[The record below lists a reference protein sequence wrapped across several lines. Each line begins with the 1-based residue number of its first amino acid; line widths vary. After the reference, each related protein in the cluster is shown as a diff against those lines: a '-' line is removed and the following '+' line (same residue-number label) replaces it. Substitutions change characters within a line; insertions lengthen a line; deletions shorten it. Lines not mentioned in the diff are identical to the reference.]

1 MGFVVALLV
10 LGAWCGSCSAQ
21 RQRACVE
28 AGKSDVCIC
37 SSATDSS
44 PETVDCSSKTLADVP
59 TGIPASTERLELQY
73 NQLAN
78 IHAKAFHGLTRLTY
92 LALEQ
97 NKLQYLPVGVF
108 DQLKHLN
115 ELRLDRNKLKSLP
128 SGVFDRLTKLKELWL
143 NSNQLQTLP
152 VGVFDQLT
160 ELGTL
165 VLQYNQLKSL
175 QTGVFDSL
183 TKLTRLDLDRNQLQS
198 IPKGAFDKL
207 TKLETLQLLNN
218 KLQSVP
224 DGAFDSLAS
233 LQTLSLHANPW
244 DCECASIIYF
254 VNWLKKNPKH
264 DSGAS
269 CEKPS
274 GTAVKDVNT
283 ELIEDVPCKHEIPT
297 PKMTASPPNTAT
309 SVFTTELNS
318 TTYPNATHE
327 HTDVCN
333 MPFVSHIC
341 LLFCNLFSTCSLCF
355 IIKPLHRY

>member
-92 LALEQ
+92 LALDS
-97 NKLQYLPVGVF
+97 NKLQALPA
-108 DQLKHLN
+108 
-115 ELRLDRNKLKSLP
+115 
-128 SGVFDRLTKLKELWL
+128 
-143 NSNQLQTLP
+143 
-152 VGVFDQLT
+152 GVFDQLT

-165 VLQYNQLKSL
+165 GLQSNQLESL
-175 QTGVFDSL
+175 PPRVFDSL
-183 TKLTRLDLDRNQLQS
+183 TKLTRLHLQNNQ
-198 IPKGAFDKL
+198 
-207 TKLETLQLLNN
+207 
-218 KLQSVP
+218 LQSVP
-224 DGAFDSLAS
+224 DGAFDSLVN
-233 LQTLSLHANPW
+233 LETLNFDLNPW

-274 GTAVKDVNT
+274 GTAAKDVNT

>member
-59 TGIPASTERLELQY
+59 TGIPASTERLDLKF

-92 LALEQ
+92 LNLDS

-115 ELRLDRNKLKSLP
+115 ELY
-128 SGVFDRLTKLKELWL
+128 
-143 NSNQLQTLP
+143 
-152 VGVFDQLT
+152 
-160 ELGTL
+160 LG
-165 VLQYNQLKSL
+165 QNQLKSL
-175 QTGVFDSL
+175 PERVFDKL
-183 TKLTRLDLDRNQLQS
+183 TKLTLLDLYNNQLQS
-198 IPKGAFDKL
+198 IPEGIFNKLASLQTLYLNNNQLQSIPAGVFDKL
-207 TKLETLQLLNN
+207 TNLDRLQLSTNQ
-218 KLQSVP
+218 LQSVP

-233 LQTLSLHANPW
+233 LQTLNLHANPW

>member
-59 TGIPASTERLELQY
+59 TGIPASTERLQLTY
-73 NQLAN
+73 NQLTAVPVN
-78 IHAKAFHGLTRLTY
+78 AFKALTQLTY
-92 LALEQ
+92 LSLQ
-97 NKLQYLPVGVF
+97 NNNLQSLPVGVF
-108 DQLKHLN
+108 DQLKNLN
-115 ELRLDRNKLKSLP
+115 ELHLNINQLKSLP
-128 SGVFDRLTKLKELWL
+128 SGVFD
-143 NSNQLQTLP
+143 
-152 VGVFDQLT
+152 
-160 ELGTL
+160 
-165 VLQYNQLKSL
+165 
-175 QTGVFDSL
+175 SL
-183 TKLTRLDLDRNQLQS
+183 TKLTILHLNNNQLQS

-218 KLQSVP
+218 KLQSIP
-224 DGAFDSLAS
+224 DGAFDSLVN
-233 LQTLSLHANPW
+233 LETLDLDPNPW
-244 DCECASIIYF
+244 DCACSDIIYLRNF
-254 VNWLKKNPKH
+254 IAKNADKI
-264 DSGAS
+264 SGIEGAQCNGTS
-269 CEKPS
+269 
-274 GTAVKDVNT
+274 TAVKDVNT

>member
-59 TGIPASTERLELQY
+59 TGIPASTEKLQLNY
-73 NQLAN
+73 NQLTS
-78 IHAKAFHGLTRLTY
+78 IPDKAFHGLARLTY
-92 LALEQ
+92 LSLND
-97 NKLQYLPVGVF
+97 NKLPSLPVGVF
-108 DQLKHLN
+108 DQLENLQD
-115 ELRLDRNKLKSLP
+115 LRL
-128 SGVFDRLTKLKELWL
+128 GE
-143 NSNQLQTLP
+143 
-152 VGVFDQLT
+152 
-160 ELGTL
+160 
-165 VLQYNQLKSL
+165 NQLKSL
-175 QTGVFDSL
+175 PPGVFDSL
-183 TKLTRLDLDRNQLQS
+183 TKLTILHLNYNQLQS
-198 IPKGAFDKL
+198 IPEGIFNKL
-207 TKLETLQLLNN
+207 ASLQTLYLSNN
-218 KLQSVP
+218 QLQSVP
-224 DGAFDSLAS
+224 DGAFDSLA
-233 LQTLSLHANPW
+233 QLSDLRLDNNPW

>member
-59 TGIPASTERLELQY
+59 TGIPASTERLDLKF

-78 IHAKAFHGLTRLTY
+78 IHAKAFHGLTRLTF
-92 LALEQ
+92 LSLDS
-97 NKLQYLPVGVF
+97 NK
-108 DQLKHLN
+108 
-115 ELRLDRNKLKSLP
+115 
-128 SGVFDRLTKLKELWL
+128 
-143 NSNQLQTLP
+143 LQTLP
-152 VGVFDQLT
+152 AGVFDQLT

-165 VLQYNQLKSL
+165 WLSNNQLKSL

-183 TKLTRLDLDRNQLQS
+183 TKLTRLDLDQNQLQSIPAGAFDKLTRLEKLYLNNNKLQS

-207 TKLETLQLLNN
+207 TKLERLHLQNN

-224 DGAFDSLAS
+224 EGAFDNLINM
-233 LQTLSLHANPW
+233 QNMQLHDNPW
-244 DCECASIIYF
+244 DCACSDIIYLRTF
-254 VNWLKKNPKH
+254 IAKNTDKI
-264 DSGAS
+264 SGIEGAQCNGTS
-269 CEKPS
+269 
-274 GTAVKDVNT
+274 TAVKDVNT

>member
-59 TGIPASTERLELQY
+59 TGIPASTERLQLNY
-73 NQLAN
+73 NQLTAVPVN
-78 IHAKAFHGLTRLTY
+78 AFKALTQLTY
-92 LALEQ
+92 LSLQ
-97 NKLQYLPVGVF
+97 NNNLQSLPAGVF
-108 DQLKHLN
+108 DGLS
-115 ELRLDRNKLKSLP
+115 ELDRLSL
-128 SGVFDRLTKLKELWL
+128 
-143 NSNQLQTLP
+143 QL
-152 VGVFDQLT
+152 
-160 ELGTL
+160 
-165 VLQYNQLKSL
+165 NQLKSL
-175 QTGVFDSL
+175 PPRVFDSL
-183 TKLTRLDLDRNQLQS
+183 TKLTRLDLQGNQLQS
-198 IPKGAFDKL
+198 IEAGLFDKL
-207 TKLETLQLLNN
+207 TSLQTLYLSNNQLQSVPDGVFDKLGSLERLYLYGN

-224 DGAFDSLAS
+224 DGAFDSLA
-233 LQTLSLHANPW
+233 QLSDLRLDNNPW
-244 DCECASIIYF
+244 DCACSDIIYLRTF
-254 VNWLKKNPKH
+254 IAKNTDKIAGME
-264 DSGAS
+264 SAQCNGTS
-269 CEKPS
+269 
-274 GTAVKDVNT
+274 TAVKDVNT

>member
-59 TGIPASTERLELQY
+59 TGIPTSTEKLQLHI
-73 NQLAN
+73 NQLTS
-78 IHAKAFHGLTRLTY
+78 IPVKAFHGLTRLTF
-92 LALEQ
+92 LGLSD
-97 NKLQYLPVGVF
+97 NKLPSLPAGVF
-108 DQLKHLN
+108 DQLT
-115 ELRLDRNKLKSLP
+115 ELGTLWLSNNQLKSLP

-143 NSNQLQTLP
+143 N
-152 VGVFDQLT
+152 
-160 ELGTL
+160 
-165 VLQYNQLKSL
+165 Y
-175 QTGVFDSL
+175 
-183 TKLTRLDLDRNQLQS
+183 NQLQS
-198 IPKGAFDKL
+198 IPEGIF
-207 TKLETLQLLNN
+207 N
-218 KLQSVP
+218 K
-224 DGAFDSLAS
+224 LAS
-233 LQTLSLHANPW
+233 LQTLALDNNQLQSVPHGAFDSLTNLETMNLFDNPW

>member
-59 TGIPASTERLELQY
+59 TGIPASTERLQLNY
-73 NQLAN
+73 NQLTGIPSTAF
-78 IHAKAFHGLTRLTY
+78 KALTQLTY
-92 LALEQ
+92 LSLQ
-97 NKLQYLPVGVF
+97 NNNLQSLPVGVF
-108 DQLKHLN
+108 DQLVNLK
-115 ELRLDRNKLKSLP
+115 ELRLN
-128 SGVFDRLTKLKELWL
+128 
-143 NSNQLQTLP
+143 
-152 VGVFDQLT
+152 
-160 ELGTL
+160 
-165 VLQYNQLKSL
+165 YNQLKSL
-175 QTGVFDSL
+175 PPRVFDSL
-183 TKLTRLDLDRNQLQS
+183 TKLTELQLHTNQLQR
-198 IPKGAFDKL
+198 IPEGAFDKL
-207 TKLETLQLLNN
+207 TKLETLYLQTNE
-218 KLQSVP
+218 LQSVP
-224 DGAFDSLAS
+224 DGAFDSLA
-233 LQTLSLHANPW
+233 QLSDLRLDNNPW

>member
-59 TGIPASTERLELQY
+59 TGIPASTDKLELQF
-73 NQLAN
+73 NQLTS
-78 IHAKAFHGLTRLTY
+78 IPAKAFQGLTQLTI
-92 LALEQ
+92 LVLQNNALQ
-97 NKLQYLPVGVF
+97 SLPVGVF
-108 DQLKHLN
+108 DKLENLQD
-115 ELRLDRNKLKSLP
+115 LRLLNNQLKSLLP
-128 SGVFDRLTKLKELWL
+128 GVFDRLTKLKELWL
-143 NSNQLQTLP
+143 NTNQLQSIEAGL
-152 VGVFDQLT
+152 FD
-160 ELGTL
+160 
-165 VLQYNQLKSL
+165 
-175 QTGVFDSL
+175 
-183 TKLTRLDLDRNQLQS
+183 KLTNLRTLDLQANQLQS
-198 IPKGAFDKL
+198 IPEGAFDTLTNLQTLYLHTNQLQSIPAGVFDKL
-207 TKLETLQLLNN
+207 TNLNRLDLNN
-218 KLQSVP
+218 NQLQSVP
-224 DGAFDSLAS
+224 DGAFDSLAQLS
-233 LQTLSLHANPW
+233 DLQLYNNPW

>member
-59 TGIPASTERLELQY
+59 TGIPASTEKLQLDF
-73 NQLAN
+73 NQLAS
-78 IHAKAFHGLTRLTY
+78 IDAKAFQGLPHLTF
-92 LALEQ
+92 LSITNNPQ
-97 NKLQYLPVGVF
+97 LQSLPVGVF
-108 DQLKHLN
+108 DQLENLQD
-115 ELRLDRNKLKSLP
+115 LRLGENQLKSLP
-128 SGVFDRLTKLKELWL
+128 PRVFDRLTKLTYLSLSE
-143 NSNQLQTLP
+143 NQLQ
-152 VGVFDQLT
+152 
-160 ELGTL
+160 
-165 VLQYNQLKSL
+165 
-175 QTGVFDSL
+175 
-183 TKLTRLDLDRNQLQS
+183 R
-198 IPKGAFDKL
+198 IPEGAFDKL
-207 TKLETLQLLNN
+207 TKLETLHLQTN

-224 DGAFDSLAS
+224 DGVFDSLEAMDRI
-233 LQTLSLHANPW
+233 TLENNPW

>member
-44 PETVDCSSKTLADVP
+44 PETVDCSSKTLATVP
-59 TGIPASTERLELQY
+59 TGIPASTERLQLTY
-73 NQLAN
+73 NQLTAVPVN
-78 IHAKAFHGLTRLTY
+78 AFKALTQLTY
-92 LALEQ
+92 ISLQ
-97 NKLQYLPVGVF
+97 NNNLQSLPVGVF
-108 DQLKHLN
+108 DQLKNLN
-115 ELRLDRNKLKSLP
+115 ELRLSSNKLKSLP
-128 SGVFDRLTKLKELWL
+128 PGVFDK
-143 NSNQLQTLP
+143 
-152 VGVFDQLT
+152 
-160 ELGTL
+160 
-165 VLQYNQLKSL
+165 
-175 QTGVFDSL
+175 L
-183 TKLTRLDLDRNQLQS
+183 TKLTVLWLNDNQLQS

-224 DGAFDSLAS
+224 DGAFDSLAKVE
-233 LQTLSLHANPW
+233 TLHLVNNPW

>member
-44 PETVDCSSKTLADVP
+44 PETVDCSSKTLATVP
-59 TGIPASTERLELQY
+59 TGIPASTEKLQLHF

-97 NKLQYLPVGVF
+97 NKLQSLPVGVF
-108 DQLKHLN
+108 DQLKDLN
-115 ELRLDRNKLKSLP
+115 ELHLSINKLKSLP
-128 SGVFDRLTKLKELWL
+128 PR
-143 NSNQLQTLP
+143 
-152 VGVFDQLT
+152 
-160 ELGTL
+160 
-165 VLQYNQLKSL
+165 
-175 QTGVFDSL
+175 VFDSL
-183 TKLTRLDLDRNQLQS
+183 TKLTILYLNNNQLQS

-207 TKLETLQLLNN
+207 TNLQTLELRNN
-218 KLQSVP
+218 QLQSVP
-224 DGAFDSLAS
+224 DGAFDHLVKLET
-233 LQTLSLHANPW
+233 LQLNNNPW

>member
-59 TGIPASTERLELQY
+59 TGIPASTERLQLDF
-73 NQLAN
+73 NQLAS
-78 IHAKAFHGLTRLTY
+78 IDAKAFQGLPHLTF
-92 LALEQ
+92 LSITNNPQ
-97 NKLQYLPVGVF
+97 LQSLPVGVF
-108 DQLKHLN
+108 DKLENLQD
-115 ELRLDRNKLKSLP
+115 LRLLNNQLKSLRP
-128 SGVFDRLTKLKELWL
+128 GVFDRLTKLTWL
-143 NSNQLQTLP
+143 YLST
-152 VGVFDQLT
+152 
-160 ELGTL
+160 
-165 VLQYNQLKSL
+165 
-175 QTGVFDSL
+175 
-183 TKLTRLDLDRNQLQS
+183 NQLQS
-198 IPKGAFDKL
+198 IPAGVFDKL
-207 TKLETLQLLNN
+207 TNLNRLDLDTN
-218 KLQSVP
+218 QLQSVP
-224 DGAFDSLAS
+224 DGAFDSLGK
-233 LQTLSLHANPW
+233 LEVLSINNNPW
-244 DCECASIIYF
+244 DCACSDIIYLRNF
-254 VNWLKKNPKH
+254 IAKNTDKI
-264 DSGAS
+264 SGIESAQCNGTS
-269 CEKPS
+269 
-274 GTAVKDVNT
+274 TAVKDVNT

>member
-59 TGIPASTERLELQY
+59 TGIPASTERLQLTY
-73 NQLAN
+73 NQLTAVPVN
-78 IHAKAFHGLTRLTY
+78 AFKALARLTY
-92 LALEQ
+92 LSLND
-97 NKLQYLPVGVF
+97 NKLPSLPVGVF
-108 DQLKHLN
+108 DQLKNLN
-115 ELRLDRNKLKSLP
+115 ELRLDFNKLTSLP
-128 SGVFDRLTKLKELWL
+128 L
-143 NSNQLQTLP
+143 
-152 VGVFDQLT
+152 
-160 ELGTL
+160 
-165 VLQYNQLKSL
+165 
-175 QTGVFDSL
+175 GVFDSL
-183 TKLTRLDLDRNQLQS
+183 TQLTLLQLSSNQLQS
-198 IPKGAFDKL
+198 IPAGAFDKL
-207 TKLETLQLLNN
+207 ANLQTLSLSTNQ
-218 KLQSVP
+218 LQSVP
-224 DGAFDSLAS
+224 DGVFDSLEAMDRI
-233 LQTLSLHANPW
+233 TLENNPW

>member
-59 TGIPASTERLELQY
+59 TGIPASTEKLQLTY
-73 NQLAN
+73 NQLTAVPVN
-78 IHAKAFHGLTRLTY
+78 AFKALTQLTY
-92 LALEQ
+92 LSLQ
-97 NKLQYLPVGVF
+97 NNNLQYLPVGVF
-108 DQLKHLN
+108 DQMKNLQ
-115 ELRLDRNKLKSLP
+115 ELRLS
-128 SGVFDRLTKLKELWL
+128 S
-143 NSNQLQTLP
+143 
-152 VGVFDQLT
+152 
-160 ELGTL
+160 
-165 VLQYNQLKSL
+165 NQLKSL
-175 QTGVFDSL
+175 PLGVFDSL
-183 TKLTRLDLDRNQLQS
+183 TQLTLLQLSSNQLQS
-198 IPKGAFDKL
+198 
-207 TKLETLQLLNN
+207 
-218 KLQSVP
+218 VP
-224 DGAFDSLAS
+224 HGAFDSLTN
-233 LQTLSLHANPW
+233 LETMNLLGNPW
-244 DCECASIIYF
+244 DCACSDIIYLRNF
-254 VNWLKKNPKH
+254 IAKNTDKI
-264 DSGAS
+264 SGIEGAQCNGTS
-269 CEKPS
+269 
-274 GTAVKDVNT
+274 TAVKDVNT

>member
-92 LALEQ
+92 LTLEQ
-97 NKLQYLPVGVF
+97 NKLQSLPVGVF
-108 DQLKHLN
+108 DQLKNLN
-115 ELRLDRNKLKSLP
+115 ELRLDSNKLQS
-128 SGVFDRLTKLKELWL
+128 
-143 NSNQLQTLP
+143 LP
-152 VGVFDQLT
+152 VGVFDQLKDLN
-160 ELGTL
+160 ELHL
-165 VLQYNQLKSL
+165 SINQLKSL
-175 QTGVFDSL
+175 PPRVFDSL
-183 TKLTRLDLDRNQLQS
+183 TRLTYLTLGDNQLQS
-198 IPKGAFDKL
+198 IPHGAFDHL
-207 TKLETLQLLNN
+207 TKLEDLRLNEN

-233 LQTLSLHANPW
+233 LQTLNLHANPW
-244 DCECASIIYF
+244 DCACSDIIYLRTF
-254 VNWLKKNPKH
+254 IAKNTDKI
-264 DSGAS
+264 SGIEGAQCNGTS
-269 CEKPS
+269 
-274 GTAVKDVNT
+274 TAVKDVNT

>member
-59 TGIPASTERLELQY
+59 TGIPTSTEKLQLHI
-73 NQLAN
+73 NQLTS
-78 IHAKAFHGLTRLTY
+78 IPVKAFHGLTRLTF
-92 LALEQ
+92 LGLSD
-97 NKLQYLPVGVF
+97 NKLPSLPVGVF
-108 DQLKHLN
+108 DKLENLQD
-115 ELRLDRNKLKSLP
+115 LRLNI
-128 SGVFDRLTKLKELWL
+128 
-143 NSNQLQTLP
+143 
-152 VGVFDQLT
+152 
-160 ELGTL
+160 
-165 VLQYNQLKSL
+165 NQLKSL
-175 QTGVFDSL
+175 PPRVFDSL
-183 TKLTRLDLDRNQLQS
+183 TKLTRLDLQGNQLQS
-198 IPKGAFDKL
+198 IPNGVFDKL
-207 TKLETLQLLNN
+207 VNLETLWLREN

-224 DGAFDSLAS
+224 DGVFDSLA
-233 LQTLSLHANPW
+233 QLSDLRLDNNPW
-244 DCECASIIYF
+244 DCACSDIIYLRNF
-254 VNWLKKNPKH
+254 IAKNTDKIAGME
-264 DSGAS
+264 SAQCNGTS
-269 CEKPS
+269 
-274 GTAVKDVNT
+274 TAVKDVNT

>member
-44 PETVDCSSKTLADVP
+44 PETVDCSSKTLATVP
-59 TGIPASTERLELQY
+59 TGIPTSTEKLQLHI
-73 NQLAN
+73 NQLTS
-78 IHAKAFHGLTRLTY
+78 IPGKAFHGLTRVTFLG
-92 LALEQ
+92 LSD
-97 NKLQYLPVGVF
+97 NKLQSLPVGVF
-108 DQLKHLN
+108 DQLTGLGTLVLQSN
-115 ELRLDRNKLKSLP
+115 QLKSLLP
-128 SGVFDRLTKLKELWL
+128 GVFDRLTKLKELYL
-143 NSNQLQTLP
+143 NN
-152 VGVFDQLT
+152 
-160 ELGTL
+160 
-165 VLQYNQLKSL
+165 
-175 QTGVFDSL
+175 
-183 TKLTRLDLDRNQLQS
+183 NQLQS

-207 TKLETLQLLNN
+207 VNLETLWLREN

-224 DGAFDSLAS
+224 DGAFDSLGKLELLD
-233 LQTLSLHANPW
+233 LQNNPW

>member
-44 PETVDCSSKTLADVP
+44 PETVDCSSKTLATVP
-59 TGIPASTERLELQY
+59 PGIPTSTERLDLKF
-73 NQLAN
+73 NQLTS
-78 IHAKAFHGLTRLTY
+78 IPGKAFHGLTRLTF
-92 LALEQ
+92 LSLDN
-97 NKLQYLPVGVF
+97 NKLQSLPAGVF
-108 DQLKHLN
+108 DGLS
-115 ELRLDRNKLKSLP
+115 ELDRLSL
-128 SGVFDRLTKLKELWL
+128 
-143 NSNQLQTLP
+143 QL
-152 VGVFDQLT
+152 
-160 ELGTL
+160 
-165 VLQYNQLKSL
+165 NQLKFL
-175 QTGVFDSL
+175 PPRVFDSL
-183 TKLTRLDLDRNQLQS
+183 TKLTYLSLNDNQLQS
-198 IPKGAFDKL
+198 VPDGVFDKL
-207 TKLETLQLLNN
+207 GSLERLDLENN

-224 DGAFDSLAS
+224 YGVFDSLTN
-233 LQTLSLHANPW
+233 LQTMFLDNNPW
-244 DCECASIIYF
+244 DCACSDIIYLRNF
-254 VNWLKKNPKH
+254 IAKNTDKIAGME
-264 DSGAS
+264 SAQCNGTS
-269 CEKPS
+269 
-274 GTAVKDVNT
+274 TAVKDVNT

>member
-44 PETVDCSSKTLADVP
+44 PETVDCSSKTLATVP
-59 TGIPASTERLELQY
+59 TGIPASTEKLQLTY
-73 NQLAN
+73 NQLTAVPVN
-78 IHAKAFHGLTRLTY
+78 AFKALTQLTY
-92 LALEQ
+92 LELSN
-97 NKLQYLPVGVF
+97 NK
-108 DQLKHLN
+108 
-115 ELRLDRNKLKSLP
+115 
-128 SGVFDRLTKLKELWL
+128 
-143 NSNQLQTLP
+143 LQTLP
-152 VGVFDQLT
+152 VGVFDRLIN
-160 ELGTL
+160 LDKL
-165 VLQYNQLKSL
+165 YLSRNQLKSL
-175 QTGVFDSL
+175 PPAVFDSL
-183 TKLTRLDLDRNQLQS
+183 TQLTLLQLNTNQLQS
-198 IPKGAFDKL
+198 IPKGVFDRL
-207 TKLETLQLLNN
+207 TNLQDLRLSTNQ
-218 KLQSVP
+218 LQSVP
-224 DGAFDSLAS
+224 DGAFDSLAQLS
-233 LQTLSLHANPW
+233 DLQLYNNPW
-244 DCECASIIYF
+244 DCACSDIIYLRNF
-254 VNWLKKNPKH
+254 IAKNTDKIAGME
-264 DSGAS
+264 SAQCNGTS
-269 CEKPS
+269 
-274 GTAVKDVNT
+274 TAVKDVNT

>member
-44 PETVDCSSKTLADVP
+44 PETVDCSSKTLATVP
-59 TGIPASTERLELQY
+59 TGIPASTERLELDY
-73 NQLAN
+73 NKLAS
-78 IHAKAFHGLTRLTY
+78 IDAKAFQGLPHITFLS
-92 LALEQ
+92 LNNNQ
-97 NKLQYLPVGVF
+97 LQYLPVGVF
-108 DQLKHLN
+108 DQLENLQD
-115 ELRLDRNKLKSLP
+115 LRLYN
-128 SGVFDRLTKLKELWL
+128 
-143 NSNQLQTLP
+143 
-152 VGVFDQLT
+152 
-160 ELGTL
+160 
-165 VLQYNQLKSL
+165 NQLKSL
-175 QTGVFDSL
+175 RPRVFDSL
-183 TKLTRLDLDRNQLQS
+183 TKLTLLNLGENQLQS
-198 IPKGAFDKL
+198 IPAGVFDKL
-207 TKLETLQLLNN
+207 TNLNRLDLDTN
-218 KLQSVP
+218 QLQSVP
-224 DGAFDSLAS
+224 HGAFDRLGK
-233 LQTLSLHANPW
+233 LQTILLLNNPW
-244 DCECASIIYF
+244 DCACSDIIYLRTF
-254 VNWLKKNPKH
+254 IAKNTDKIAGME
-264 DSGAS
+264 SAQCNGTS
-269 CEKPS
+269 
-274 GTAVKDVNT
+274 TAVKDVNT

>member
-73 NQLAN
+73 NQLTAVPVN
-78 IHAKAFHGLTRLTY
+78 AFKALTRLT
-92 LALEQ
+92 LLSLNE
-97 NKLQYLPVGVF
+97 NKLTSLPVGVF
-108 DQLKHLN
+108 DQLKNLN
-115 ELRLDRNKLKSLP
+115 ELRLSNNKLQSLPVGVFDQLTELGTLWLSANQLKSLP
-128 SGVFDRLTKLKELWL
+128 SGVFDRLTKL
-143 NSNQLQTLP
+143 
-152 VGVFDQLT
+152 
-160 ELGTL
+160 
-165 VLQYNQLKSL
+165 
-175 QTGVFDSL
+175 
-183 TKLTRLDLDRNQLQS
+183 TRLEMNINQLQS
-198 IPKGAFDKL
+198 IPEGIFKTLTNLQTLYLSTNQLQSIPAGAFDKL
-207 TKLETLQLLNN
+207 TKLERLHLQNN

-224 DGAFDSLAS
+224 DGAFESLA
-233 LQTLSLHANPW
+233 QLSDMQLHDNPW

>member
-44 PETVDCSSKTLADVP
+44 PETVDCSHKKLATVP

-73 NQLAN
+73 NQLTAVPVN
-78 IHAKAFHGLTRLTY
+78 AFKALTQLTY
-92 LALEQ
+92 LSLQ
-97 NKLQYLPVGVF
+97 NNNLQSLPVGVF
-108 DQLKHLN
+108 DQLKNLN
-115 ELRLDRNKLKSLP
+115 ELRLDSNKLQS
-128 SGVFDRLTKLKELWL
+128 
-143 NSNQLQTLP
+143 LP
-152 VGVFDQLT
+152 VGVFDQLKDLN
-160 ELGTL
+160 ELHL
-165 VLQYNQLKSL
+165 SRNQLKSL
-175 QTGVFDSL
+175 PPRVFDSL
-183 TKLTRLDLDRNQLQS
+183 TQLTLLNLEGNQLQS
-198 IPKGAFDKL
+198 IPKGVFDRL
-207 TKLETLQLLNN
+207 TNLQELSLQFNQ
-218 KLQSVP
+218 LQSVP
-224 DGAFDSLAS
+224 DGAFDSLGK
-233 LQTLSLHANPW
+233 LDYMTLENNPW
-244 DCECASIIYF
+244 DCACSDIIYLRTF
-254 VNWLKKNPKH
+254 IAKNTDKI
-264 DSGAS
+264 SGIEGAQCNGTS
-269 CEKPS
+269 
-274 GTAVKDVNT
+274 TAVKDVNT

>member
-44 PETVDCSSKTLADVP
+44 PETVDCSSKTLATVP
-59 TGIPASTERLELQY
+59 TGIPASTERLDLKF
-73 NQLAN
+73 NQLTS
-78 IHAKAFHGLTRLTY
+78 IPDKSFHGLARLTY
-92 LALEQ
+92 LGLSN
-97 NKLQYLPVGVF
+97 NKLPFLPVGVF
-108 DQLKHLN
+108 DKLENLQD
-115 ELRLDRNKLKSLP
+115 LRLLNNQLKSLRP
-128 SGVFDRLTKLKELWL
+128 GVFDRLTKLKELWL
-143 NSNQLQTLP
+143 NSNQLQ
-152 VGVFDQLT
+152 
-160 ELGTL
+160 
-165 VLQYNQLKSL
+165 
-175 QTGVFDSL
+175 
-183 TKLTRLDLDRNQLQS
+183 S
-198 IPKGAFDKL
+198 IPEGIFKTLANL
-207 TKLETLQLLNN
+207 QTLQLLNN

-224 DGAFDSLAS
+224 DGAFDSLA
-233 LQTLSLHANPW
+233 QLSDLRLDNNPW

>member
-59 TGIPASTERLELQY
+59 TGIPASTERLQLNY
-73 NQLAN
+73 NQLTGIPSTAF
-78 IHAKAFHGLTRLTY
+78 KALTQLTY
-92 LALEQ
+92 LSLQ
-97 NKLQYLPVGVF
+97 NNNLQSLPVGVF
-108 DQLKHLN
+108 DQMKNLQ
-115 ELRLDRNKLKSLP
+115 ELRLQDNQLKSLP
-128 SGVFDRLTKLKELWL
+128 SGVFDSLT
-143 NSNQLQTLP
+143 
-152 VGVFDQLT
+152 QLT
-160 ELGTL
+160 L
-165 VLQYNQLKSL
+165 LQLS
-175 QTGVFDSL
+175 T
-183 TKLTRLDLDRNQLQS
+183 NQLQS

-207 TKLETLQLLNN
+207 TNLDKLYLNDN
-218 KLQSVP
+218 QLQSVP
-224 DGAFDSLAS
+224 DGAFDSLTKVEM
-233 LQTLSLHANPW
+233 LQLHNNPW
-244 DCECASIIYF
+244 DCACSDIIYLRNF
-254 VNWLKKNPKH
+254 IAKNTDKIAGME
-264 DSGAS
+264 SAQCNGTS
-269 CEKPS
+269 
-274 GTAVKDVNT
+274 TAVKDVNT

>member
-44 PETVDCSSKTLADVP
+44 PETVDCSSKTLATVP
-59 TGIPASTERLELQY
+59 TGIPASTEKLQLNY
-73 NQLAN
+73 NQLTG
-78 IHAKAFHGLTRLTY
+78 IPSTAFQGLTKLTY
-92 LALEQ
+92 LGLS
-97 NKLQYLPVGVF
+97 N
-108 DQLKHLN
+108 
-115 ELRLDRNKLKSLP
+115 
-128 SGVFDRLTKLKELWL
+128 
-143 NSNQLQTLP
+143 NQLQTLP

-165 VLQYNQLKSL
+165 GLANNQLKSL
-175 QTGVFDSL
+175 PPRVFDSL
-183 TKLTRLDLDRNQLQS
+183 TKLTLLNLGENQLQS
-198 IPKGAFDKL
+198 IPKGAFDML
-207 TKLETLQLLNN
+207 RNLQTLHLYGN

-224 DGAFDSLAS
+224 NGTFDSLGE
-233 LQTLSLHANPW
+233 LQDVKLHGNPW
-244 DCECASIIYF
+244 DCACSDIIYLRTF
-254 VNWLKKNPKH
+254 IAKNTDKI
-264 DSGAS
+264 SGIEGAQCNGTS
-269 CEKPS
+269 
-274 GTAVKDVNT
+274 TAVKDVNT

>member
-59 TGIPASTERLELQY
+59 TGIPASTERLQLNY
-73 NQLAN
+73 NQLTS
-78 IHAKAFHGLTRLTY
+78 IPDKSFHGLARLTY
-92 LALEQ
+92 LGLSN
-97 NKLQYLPVGVF
+97 NKLPFLPVGVF
-108 DQLKHLN
+108 DKLENLQD
-115 ELRLDRNKLKSLP
+115 LRLNTNQLKSLP
-128 SGVFDRLTKLKELWL
+128 SGVFDSLAKLTILE
-143 NSNQLQTLP
+143 
-152 VGVFDQLT
+152 
-160 ELGTL
+160 
-165 VLQYNQLKSL
+165 LQY
-175 QTGVFDSL
+175 
-183 TKLTRLDLDRNQLQS
+183 NQLQS

-207 TKLETLQLLNN
+207 TKLERLHLQNN

-224 DGAFDSLAS
+224 DGAFDSLGKLELLD
-233 LQTLSLHANPW
+233 LQNNPW

>member
-44 PETVDCSSKTLADVP
+44 PETVDCSSKTLATVP
-59 TGIPASTERLELQY
+59 TGIPASTERLELDY
-73 NQLAN
+73 NQLAS
-78 IHAKAFHGLTRLTY
+78 IDAKAFHGLRHITFLS
-92 LALEQ
+92 
-97 NKLQYLPVGVF
+97 
-108 DQLKHLN
+108 LN
-115 ELRLDRNKLKSLP
+115 N
-128 SGVFDRLTKLKELWL
+128 
-143 NSNQLQTLP
+143 NQLQTLP
-152 VGVFDQLT
+152 AGLFDQLA
-160 ELGTL
+160 ELKQL
-165 VLQYNQLKSL
+165 YLQGNQLKSL
-175 QTGVFDSL
+175 PPRVFDSL
-183 TKLTRLDLDRNQLQS
+183 TKLTELQLHTNQLQS
-198 IPKGAFDKL
+198 IPAGAFDKL
-207 TKLETLQLLNN
+207 ANLQTLSLSTNQ
-218 KLQSVP
+218 LQSVP
-224 DGAFDSLAS
+224 DGAFDSLGK
-233 LQTLSLHANPW
+233 LEVLTINNNPW
-244 DCECASIIYF
+244 DCACSDIIYLRNF
-254 VNWLKKNPKH
+254 IAKNTDKIAGME
-264 DSGAS
+264 SAQCNGTS
-269 CEKPS
+269 
-274 GTAVKDVNT
+274 TAVKDVNT

>member
-59 TGIPASTERLELQY
+59 TGIPASTERLDLKF
-73 NQLAN
+73 NQLTS
-78 IHAKAFHGLTRLTY
+78 IPGKAFHGLTRLTY
-92 LALEQ
+92 LELSN
-97 NKLQYLPVGVF
+97 NKLQSLPVGVF
-108 DQLKHLN
+108 DQLKDLN
-115 ELRLDRNKLKSLP
+115 ELH
-128 SGVFDRLTKLKELWL
+128 L
-143 NSNQLQTLP
+143 N
-152 VGVFDQLT
+152 
-160 ELGTL
+160 
-165 VLQYNQLKSL
+165 YNQLKSL
-175 QTGVFDSL
+175 PPRVFDSL
-183 TKLTRLDLDRNQLQS
+183 TKLTELQLHTNQLQS
-198 IPKGAFDKL
+198 IPAGAFDKL
-207 TKLETLQLLNN
+207 ANLQTLSLSTNQ
-218 KLQSVP
+218 LQSVP
-224 DGAFDSLAS
+224 DGAFDSLA
-233 LQTLSLHANPW
+233 QLSDLRLDNNPW
-244 DCECASIIYF
+244 DCACSDIIYLRNF
-254 VNWLKKNPKH
+254 IAKNTDKIAGME
-264 DSGAS
+264 SAQCNGTS
-269 CEKPS
+269 
-274 GTAVKDVNT
+274 TAVKDVNT

>member
-44 PETVDCSSKTLADVP
+44 PETVDCSSKKLATVP
-59 TGIPASTERLELQY
+59 TGIPASTERLQLDF
-73 NQLAN
+73 NQLAS
-78 IHAKAFHGLTRLTY
+78 IDAKAFHGLRHLTF
-92 LALEQ
+92 LSITNNPQ
-97 NKLQYLPVGVF
+97 LQSLPVGVF
-108 DQLKHLN
+108 DQLKNLN
-115 ELRLDRNKLKSLP
+115 ELRLDSNK
-128 SGVFDRLTKLKELWL
+128 
-143 NSNQLQTLP
+143 LQTLP
-152 VGVFDQLT
+152 SGVFDQLT

-165 VLQYNQLKSL
+165 SLLNNQLKSL
-175 QTGVFDSL
+175 PPRVFDSL
-183 TKLTRLDLDRNQLQS
+183 TKLTRLDLQGNQLQS
-198 IPKGAFDKL
+198 IPKGVFDRL
-207 TKLETLQLLNN
+207 TNLQELRLYNN
-218 KLQSVP
+218 QLQSVP
-224 DGAFDSLAS
+224 DGAFDSLAQLS
-233 LQTLSLHANPW
+233 DLQLDNNPW

>member
-59 TGIPASTERLELQY
+59 TGIPASTERLDLKF
-73 NQLAN
+73 NQLTG
-78 IHAKAFHGLTRLTY
+78 IPGKAFHGLTRLTY
-92 LALEQ
+92 LELSN
-97 NKLQYLPVGVF
+97 NKLPSLPVGVF
-108 DQLKHLN
+108 DQLKNLN
-115 ELRLDRNKLKSLP
+115 ELRLNYNQLKSLP
-128 SGVFDRLTKLKELWL
+128 SGVFDRLTKLKELRL
-143 NSNQLQTLP
+143 YNNQLQRIPEAGL
-152 VGVFDQLT
+152 FDKLT
-160 ELGTL
+160 
-165 VLQYNQLKSL
+165 NL
-175 QTGVFDSL
+175 QT
-183 TKLTRLDLDRNQLQS
+183 LDLQANQLQS
-198 IPKGAFDKL
+198 IPHGAFDHL
-207 TKLETLQLLNN
+207 TNLQTLYLQQNE
-218 KLQSVP
+218 LQSVP
-224 DGAFDSLAS
+224 DGAFDSLVN
-233 LQTLSLHANPW
+233 LETLDLDPNPW
-244 DCECASIIYF
+244 DCACSDIIYLRTF
-254 VNWLKKNPKH
+254 IAKNTDKI
-264 DSGAS
+264 SGIEGAQCNGTS
-269 CEKPS
+269 
-274 GTAVKDVNT
+274 TAVKDVNT

>member
-59 TGIPASTERLELQY
+59 TGIPASTERLQLNY
-73 NQLAN
+73 NQLTS
-78 IHAKAFHGLTRLTY
+78 IPDKSFHGLARLTY
-92 LALEQ
+92 LGLSN
-97 NKLQYLPVGVF
+97 NKLPF
-108 DQLKHLN
+108 
-115 ELRLDRNKLKSLP
+115 
-128 SGVFDRLTKLKELWL
+128 
-143 NSNQLQTLP
+143 LP

-160 ELGTL
+160 ELKQL
-165 VLQYNQLKSL
+165 FLQYNQLKSL
-175 QTGVFDSL
+175 PSGVFDSL
-183 TKLTRLDLDRNQLQS
+183 TKLTILQLDYNQLQS
-198 IPKGAFDKL
+198 IPEGAFDTL

-218 KLQSVP
+218 QLQSVP
-224 DGAFDSLAS
+224 DGAFDSLA
-233 LQTLSLHANPW
+233 QLSDLRLDNNPW
-244 DCECASIIYF
+244 DCACSDIIYLRNF
-254 VNWLKKNPKH
+254 IAKNTDKIAGME
-264 DSGAS
+264 SAQCNGTS
-269 CEKPS
+269 
-274 GTAVKDVNT
+274 TAVKDVNT

>member
-59 TGIPASTERLELQY
+59 TGIPTDTEKLDLRYNGFTRLPSD
-73 NQLAN
+73 
-78 IHAKAFHGLTRLTY
+78 AFKGLTALTW
-92 LALEQ
+92 LALDGNQ
-97 NKLQYLPVGVF
+97 IASLPAGLF
-108 DQLKHLN
+108 DQLV
-115 ELRLDRNKLKSLP
+115 ELK
-128 SGVFDRLTKLKELWL
+128 
-143 NSNQLQTLP
+143 QLYLYQ
-152 VGVFDQLT
+152 
-160 ELGTL
+160 
-165 VLQYNQLKSL
+165 NQLKSL
-175 QTGVFDSL
+175 PPRVFDSL
-183 TKLTRLDLDRNQLQS
+183 TKLTILELQSNQLQSIEAGLFDKLTNLQTLDLQANQLQS

-207 TKLETLQLLNN
+207 TKLETLQLHTN

-224 DGAFDSLAS
+224 DGAFDSLTKVEI
-233 LQTLSLHANPW
+233 LQLHNNPW
-244 DCECASIIYF
+244 DCACSDIIYLRTF
-254 VNWLKKNPKH
+254 IAKNTDKI
-264 DSGAS
+264 SGIEGAQCNGTS
-269 CEKPS
+269 
-274 GTAVKDVNT
+274 TAVKDVNT

>member
-59 TGIPASTERLELQY
+59 TGIPASTDKLELNY
-73 NQLAN
+73 NQLTS
-78 IHAKAFHGLTRLTY
+78 IPDKSFHGLARLTY
-92 LALEQ
+92 LNLDS
-97 NKLQYLPVGVF
+97 NKLQSLPVGVF
-108 DQLKHLN
+108 DQLESLGQLHLQ
-115 ELRLDRNKLKSLP
+115 
-128 SGVFDRLTKLKELWL
+128 V
-143 NSNQLQTLP
+143 
-152 VGVFDQLT
+152 
-160 ELGTL
+160 
-165 VLQYNQLKSL
+165 NQLKSL
-175 QTGVFDSL
+175 PPGVFDGL
-183 TKLTRLDLDRNQLQS
+183 TKLTWLNLHTNQLQS

-207 TKLETLQLLNN
+207 TNLQTLYLQQNE
-218 KLQSVP
+218 LQSVP
-224 DGAFDSLAS
+224 NGAFDSLTN
-233 LQTLSLHANPW
+233 LETMNLLGNPW